1 MVGLATAALVMP
13 TYGGSA
19 SATPAAEATPTVS
32 QQPALSPAAESFLA
46 RARRGVCINAHLQNI
61 GWQGWR
67 CSRNNRA
74 VTVGTTGQSR
84 RLEALLILT
93 RRTGGVCA
101 QAHVQNVGWQRTRCA
116 RDNRPVM
123 VGTTGQSLRL
133 EALRLNT
140 GSRFNNGNRICA
152 QAHVQNVGWQ
162 RWRCSQRFRPATVG
176 TVGQSLRL
184 EALRVRV

>member
-1 MVGLATAALVMP
+1 MP